1 MHLSPHRW
9 PTAQG
14 KDVELDD
21 EFCFNT
27 RFASKLRRVKVPLIS
42 NKSKAGRVAAPG
54 GSGVQ
59 RAAGDT
65 GGTRSGSGGTGA
77 GGHGGQGAG
86 GGGGVGGVGGVSD
99 AVEESRRHL
108 CVVCVMLPWLC
119 APAPPCC
126 GSRALLSI
134 ASLRLGHCVVWQRGG
149 GGGAHNEDPQDAGQQ
164 QLGGGGNEAAQQSLP
179 PHTAAHQ
186 EAHRKPDR
194 AGVPGAGR
202 RRQVRGPAVPLRGSC
217 VWWSAPLLL
226 TVCHTVRV
234 ACCMCVARVQAGVPL
249 RCLTAIAT

>member
-108 CVVCVMLPWLC
+108 CVVCVCDVALVVCPCPAVLWLTC
-119 APAPPCC
+119 VAVDCFA
-126 GSRALLSI
+126 ALG
-134 ASLRLGHCVVWQRGG
+134 ALRRV
-149 GGGAHNEDPQDAGQQ
+149 
-164 QLGGGGNEAAQQSLP
+164 AAW
-179 PHTAAHQ
+179 
-186 EAHRKPDR
+186 
-194 AGVPGAGR
+194 R
-202 RRQVRGPAVPLRGSC
+202 RRWCA
-217 VWWSAPLLL
+217 
-226 TVCHTVRV
+226 
-234 ACCMCVARVQAGVPL
+234 
-249 RCLTAIAT
+249 